1 MATGIQQV
9 NTAGHELHEERVL
22 SCSRRTSTLT
32 AANSPSF
39 GIRSGRGTVDMPW
52 LTALSTLRKRWS
64 AMPGAPAS
72 SISTLPNESAP
83 VQILDPRVQVVTG
96 LPGAR
101 PDCQVSVAAAVSG
114 SSHDDC
120 PGGRRAVARSDAI
133 PGELGG

>member
-9 NTAGHELHEERVL
+9 NTAGHERHEERVL

-32 AANSPSF
+32 ATNSPSF

-52 LTALSTLRKRWS
+52 LTALSTLISDGRRCPR
-64 AMPGAPAS
+64 AAAS

-83 VQILDPRVQVVTG
+83 VQILDPLVQVVTG
-96 LPGAR
+96 LPGAC
-101 PDCQVSVAAAVSG
+101 PDCQVSVAAPVSG

-133 PGELGG
+133 PGEPGG